1 MNLQEIIDKYEE
13 RNKIRLKS
21 IKEKQYKDKVQ
32 YQLLNLYI
40 ETEEIINDLKQ
51 LL

>member
-1 MNLQEIIDKYEE
+1 MNLQEIIDKYEA

-21 IKEKQYKDKVQ
+21 IKEKQYEDKIH
-32 YQLLNLYI
+32 YQLLNLYV
-40 ETEEIINDLKQ
+40 ETEEIINDLKE

>member
-1 MNLQEIIDKYEE
+1 MKLQEIIDKYEA

-21 IKEKQYKDKVQ
+21 IIKEDRKELKNV
-32 YQLLNLYI
+32 LLNLHI
-40 ETEEIINDLKQ
+40 ETDEIINDLKR

>member
-21 IKEKQYKDKVQ
+21 IIKEDRKELNNV
-32 YQLLNLYI
+32 LLNLHI

>member
-21 IKEKQYKDKVQ
+21 IIKEDKKKIKSV
-32 YQLLNLYI
+32 LLNLHI
-40 ETEEIINDLKQ
+40 ETEEIINDLKE

>member
-1 MNLQEIIDKYEE
+1 MNLKEIIDKYEA
-13 RNKIRLKS
+13 RNKTRLKS
-21 IKEKQYKDKVQ
+21 IKTEERKELKNVM
-32 YQLLNLYI
+32 LNLHI

>member
-21 IKEKQYKDKVQ
+21 IIKEDRKELKSV
-32 YQLLNLYI
+32 LLNLHI